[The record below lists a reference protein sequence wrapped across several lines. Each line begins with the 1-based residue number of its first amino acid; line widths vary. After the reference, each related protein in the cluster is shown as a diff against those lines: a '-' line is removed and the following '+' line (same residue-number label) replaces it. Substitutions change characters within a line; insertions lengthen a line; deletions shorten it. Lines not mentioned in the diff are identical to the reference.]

1 MGEMRKMKAQR
12 NPGLEEVFELNG
24 LVSEFLKDVKQKA
37 GESLSRCLHC
47 STCAG
52 GCPFSGDMDPKP
64 NGVIRMIQLGLR
76 KEAFECPAI
85 WICVG
90 CYTCTVQCP
99 MGIDIPGVMDAVRQ
113 LAVTE
118 SADIAEPDIFNFHK
132 EVIRSVERYGR
143 THKLGIM
150 MRYKMKT
157 KDWFTDF
164 TTGARMFLKRKL
176 ELIPSRV
183 KDPNAIRRLF

>member
-1 MGEMRKMKAQR
+1 MT
-12 NPGLEEVFELNG
+12 EEVLELNASAIE
-24 LVSEFLKDVKQKA
+24 VLKDVKKKA
-37 GESLSRCLHC
+37 GKSLSRCLHC
-47 STCAG
+47 NTCGG
-52 GCPFSGDMDPKP
+52 GCPFSGYMEPKP

-76 KEAFECPAI
+76 KEVLECPTP

-99 MGIDIPGVMDAVRQ
+99 MAIDIPGVMDAVRQ
-113 LAVTE
+113 LAVAE
-118 SADIAEPDIFNFHK
+118 NADIAEPDVFNFHK

-157 KDWFTDF
+157 KDWFTDII
-164 TTGARMFLKRKL
+164 TGARMFAKRKL
-176 ELIPSRV
+176 EVMPSRV
-183 KDPNAIRRLF
+183 KDSNAIRGLF